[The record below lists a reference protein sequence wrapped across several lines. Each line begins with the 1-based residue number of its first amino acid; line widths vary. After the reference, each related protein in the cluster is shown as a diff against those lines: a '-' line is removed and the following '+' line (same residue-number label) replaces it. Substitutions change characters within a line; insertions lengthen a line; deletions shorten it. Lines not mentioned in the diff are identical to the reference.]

1 MNKSSKIASLAHSNI
16 YVPLLISSL
25 LMTYFNA
32 NFKALLHITNMW
44 LGKVLFN
51 SQTWRGFVSF
61 YTFC

>member
-16 YVPLLISSL
+16 YVPLLISYM

-44 LGKVLFN
+44 LGKVLLN
-51 SQTWRGFVSF
+51 S
-61 YTFC
+61 